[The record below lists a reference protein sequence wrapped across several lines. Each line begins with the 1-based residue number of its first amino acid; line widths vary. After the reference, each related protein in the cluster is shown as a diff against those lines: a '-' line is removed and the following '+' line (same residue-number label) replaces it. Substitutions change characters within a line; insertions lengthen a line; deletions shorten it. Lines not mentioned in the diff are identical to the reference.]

1 MDTTWTTKKVV
12 KAKEIMNTAIEIVG
26 VV

>member
-1 MDTTWTTKKVV
+1 MDTTWTIKKVV